1 MDKSNPLTP
10 GRRTKLAPTTEEKD
24 KIDNLEKSLEMLD
37 KAIEKNNL
45 SEMNGLTDVLET
57 DSNFEFDKDDGD
69 EDKSLQDSQESKDI
83 KPKRGKLTLPPA
95 NVSPPKLASINGST
109 RLSLSQ
115 AMQST
120 TNAKSKPNPRL
131 RSTGGAAISGSM
143 STMASGNV
151 RGGSI
156 ASKRRDMNDS
166 VAKLSLI
173 EGKPKQTMSKTLDF
187 EYEDEDS
194 EHVDYDDEIIVP
206 DDEPTEDNEEPIPT
220 DDSPRDYASYLDT
233 KCELSDMLTMDD
245 GDEDDDDDDDEPDEG
260 QSVKRSTNNS
270 LVSLLTPKL
279 V

>member
-1 MDKSNPLTP
+1 MTP
-10 GRRTKLAPTTEEKD
+10 GRRNKLAPTTEEKE
-24 KIDNLEKSLEMLD
+24 KIDKLEKSLEMLD

-69 EDKSLQDSQESKDI
+69 EDKSLHDSQDSKDL

-120 TNAKSKPNPRL
+120 TNAKSKQNPRL
-131 RSTGGAAISGSM
+131 RSTGGATISGSM
-143 STMASGNV
+143 STMASVNV

-156 ASKRRDMNDS
+156 TSKRRDMSDS

-173 EGKPKQTMSKTLDF
+173 EGKPKQTLSKTLDF
-187 EYEDEDS
+187 DYEDEDS
-194 EHVDYDDEIIVP
+194 EQVDYDDEMIVP
-206 DDEPTEDNEEPIPT
+206 DDEATEDNEDPNQT
-220 DDSPRDYASYLDT
+220 DDSPRDYAAYLDT
-233 KCELSDMLTMDD
+233 KCELSDMLTMDE
-245 GDEDDDDDDDEPDEG
+245 GDEDDDDDDDNDETDEG

-270 LVSLLTPKL
+270 LVSLLTRKYL
-279 V
+279 